1 MSLLACVFALHSHS
15 LSLFSS
21 TITAA
26 QVPAKPAYLL
36 KTAFA
41 CEGFKFVECDSLLIL
56 RLRFSRCT
64 SDTKA

>member
-26 QVPAKPAYLL
+26 EVPAKRAYLL
-36 KTAFA
+36 KTDFA
-41 CEGFKFVECDSLLIL
+41 CEGVKFLECDALRIL

-64 SDTKA
+64 SDT

>member
-1 MSLLACVFALHSHS
+1 MSLLACMFALHSHS

-21 TITAA
+21 TIRAA
-26 QVPAKPAYLL
+26 EVPAKRAYLL

-41 CEGFKFVECDSLLIL
+41 CEGVEFLECDAVRIL

-64 SDTKA
+64 SDT